1 MVLTLDDVKRIRKVI
16 EKRISFRG
24 IKDEVLLDLI
34 LSAIYYHPYG
44 YDPFPTVYLK
54 CAYLFQSIC
63 TEHPFYDGNKRTS
76 LIVARIF
83 MRQNG
88 YYLVIPLSAVRY
100 SILVAQKK
108 RNFEQITKWIKK
120 HSARPCKSYINK
132 RDRFLIMPV
141 KRIID
146 LLETDR
152 EQEGY
157 RLLDYWL
164 ATDIYPENK
173 LDAKD
178 VLDFLF
184 HIANSRQ
191 DII

>member
-1 MVLTLDDVKRIRKVI
+1 LKKELVLEELRM
-16 EKRISFRG
+16 
-24 IKDEVLLDLI
+24 KDYFDLI